1 MFGLCKILIMMV
13 IMNHYIACFWYGLS
27 TLLQDTHSTWTQ
39 KAFGDPDAE
48 DAETPAILWAYTSS
62 MHWSLTQFTPASM
75 EIFPRNEYERLFNI
89 VVILMALVVFSSFV
103 SSITTAMTHI
113 RNINAQKTKRETEIR
128 SFFCEHKISPR
139 LTSRVWHYVR
149 QNKAAGMARTKTE
162 DITTLR
168 ELPAVLL
175 NDLREE

>member
-1 MFGLCKILIMMV
+1 MMV
-13 IMNHYIACFWYGLS
+13 IMNHYIACFWYGIS
-27 TLLQDTHSTWTQ
+27 TLLQASHNTWTA
-39 KAFGDPDAE
+39 KAFGRAGEDTEEPAE
-48 DAETPAILWAYTSS
+48 ILWAYTTS

-75 EIFPRNEYERLFNI
+75 EVVPRNPYERLFNI

-149 QNKAAGMARTKTE
+149 
-162 DITTLR
+162 
-168 ELPAVLL
+168 
-175 NDLREE
+175 